1 MTETSHIRTPEA
13 ARRLGLTPSTL
24 EKMRGRGDGP
34 PFRRLSRRH
43 VTYAV
48 TSLDAWAR
56 DREYRST
63 KEYAGTG

>member
-1 MTETSHIRTPEA
+1 MTETHVRTPDA
-13 ARRLGLTPSTL
+13 ARHLGLTSSTL
-24 EKMRGRGDGP
+24 EKMRVRGDGP

-48 TSLDAWAR
+48 SALDAWAR

-63 KEYAGTG
+63 KEYAATG